1 MLTVLYSYYPTFDH
15 FVSNARRHFV
25 FQVDF
30 FDPTFDSD
38 MIFGGCG
45 ALIFVIDAQ
54 VCNFTRVLRT
64 ALQSW
69 CYSNIFVIDAQVCDF
84 TGVLRTV
91 LQSWCYSNILFIDA
105 QVCDFTGVY
114 TQLFH
119 NVVIQ
124 TFLSRTLRCAISL
137 AKDVTFYALWITTF
151 YSNMV
156 TWREQRFLVKKI
168 YVRSFGAFQ
177 YSGDPKT
184 GHVRFLNGV

>member
-45 ALIFVIDAQ
+45 AL
-54 VCNFTRVLRT
+54 
-64 ALQSW
+64 
-69 CYSNIFVIDAQVCDF
+69 IFVIDAQVCDF

-168 YVRSFGAFQ
+168 SVGSLRSFQ
-177 YSGDPKT
+177 YIGDPI
-184 GHVRFLNGV
+184 VQSIYSIVDQVISP

>member
-54 VCNFTRVLRT
+54 VCNFT
-64 ALQSW
+64 
-69 CYSNIFVIDAQVCDF
+69 
-84 TGVLRTV
+84 GVLRTSMQFHSV
-91 LQSWCYSNILFIDA
+91 VIQTFLALTLRYAISLAFYPLQCS
-105 QVCDFTGVY
+105 
-114 TQLFH
+114 FH

-124 TFLSRTLRCAISL
+124 TFLSLTFRYAISL
-137 AKDVTFYALWITTF
+137 VFYAPQCSFINVVIQTF
-151 YSNMV
+151 LS
-156 TWREQRFLVKKI
+156 WAQRYIDRVPYF
-168 YVRSFGAFQ
+168 
-177 YSGDPKT
+177 
-184 GHVRFLNGV
+184 H